1 MALVYTTP
9 VLLQM
14 NALRY
19 VDRGGVHALYRAMGL
34 QVGAVVVKAGHD
46 ENCVSGLHSLS
57 CSVCICPPVP
67 QECRLP

>member
-14 NALRY
+14 NALQY
-19 VDRGGVHALYRAMGL
+19 VDRGGVHVLYRVIGL

-46 ENCVSGLHSLS
+46 E
-57 CSVCICPPVP
+57 IM
-67 QECRLP
+67 